1 MPSFTSLFFV
11 ASRGLTKVNRVQR
24 AASPAELDAALVHR
38 PDDEI
43 DVAQFSAM
51 G

>member
-24 AASPAELDAALVHR
+24 AASPAELDAALVYS
-38 PDDEI
+38 PGDNI
-43 DVAQFSAM
+43 NVAQIAAM